1 MQTKTWMDRAQQY
14 LKTILTEHAQKRHGS
29 LCSNKKAWHKNINR
43 AKTWKIS
50 KSLKSATLRG
60 PLCML
65 VLVTTEITKIHG
77 IHPCKDGM
85 AYFKTHVGLKF
96 IGGTH

>member
-1 MQTKTWMDRAQQY
+1 MQTKTWMDRTQPY
-14 LKTILTEHAQKRHGS
+14 LRNILTDHAQKGHGS
-29 LCSNKKAWHKNINR
+29 LGSNMNTWHKNVGR
-43 AKTWKIS
+43 TKTWKIS

-60 PLCML
+60 LLCML

-85 AYFKTHVGLKF
+85 AYFKTHVELKF